1 MEGQGAAADASLA
14 AVDRVAS
21 EMKRGRAS
29 FQCVQVDP
37 SVACSIIVCQI
48 VTYIAYNSHIQV
60 VPETAEL

>member
-37 SVACSIIVCQI
+37 SVACSIIVCQLLHMLDMLRI
-48 VTYIAYNSHIQV
+48 ILTYK
-60 VPETAEL
+60 